1 MRTYLSLGDFI
12 DIIYKIQIKGWDFFL
27 RKFQLSTLA
36 RAEATWNID
45 TLPPTN
51 WWVIPAIQ
59 KRWNEKI
66 SGDENTPYSA
76 YIAQKYPA
84 APYSLSLLV
93 PACGTGSH
101 EQRLAAF
108 KHYKE
113 ILGFDISKACIEEA
127 TEKAAKNTD
136 LETQFSYCMADA
148 HTFELAENY
157 YDVVLFHSSIHHIDK
172 LDIFVEKIHKSL
184 KKNGLLILHDFV
196 GANRLN
202 WTKEQLAAANQ
213 ALQLIPKHL
222 RKKWKTETVKN
233 RVYCSGWWRMYLSD
247 PSEAVESEH
256 ILPAIRKRFEILEE
270 KKLGG
275 DIIHLVLKDI
285 AHHFIEGNAESQAI
299 LSQLFIFEDTYLQQ
313 KSQSDFMFG
322 VYKKAF

>member
-12 DIIYKIQIKGWDFFL
+12 DVIYKIQIKGWDFFL
-27 RKFQLSTLA
+27 RKFRFSAIA
-36 RAEATWNID
+36 RAEATWNVE

-66 SGDENTPYSA
+66 SGDENISYSE
-76 YIAQKYPA
+76 YLAQKYPA

-101 EQRLAAF
+101 EQRLTASNY
-108 KHYKE
+108 YKE
-113 ILGFDISKACIEEA
+113 VFGFDISKACIEEA
-127 TEKAAKNTD
+127 QEKAAKNAQS
-136 LETQFSYCMADA
+136 ETTFRYVIADA
-148 HTFELAENY
+148 HTLELAENS

-172 LDIFVEKIHKSL
+172 LDIFVEKIYKSL

-202 WTKEQLAAANQ
+202 WTKEQLAAANT

-222 RKKWKTETVKN
+222 RKKWKTQTLKTHI
-233 RVYCSGWWRMYLSD
+233 YCPGWWRMYLSD
-247 PSEAVESEH
+247 PSEAVESEN
-256 ILPAIRKRFEILEE
+256 ILPSIRKRFEILTE

-285 AHHFIEGNAESQAI
+285 SHHFMIENAENQNVLKQLFDFEDAY
-299 LSQLFIFEDTYLQQ
+299 LSQKT
-313 KSQSDFMFG
+313 QSDFMFG
-322 VYKKAF
+322 VYKKA

>member
-12 DIIYKIQIKGWDFFL
+12 DLAYKIQIKGWDFFL
-27 RKFQLSTLA
+27 RKFRFSAIA
-36 RAEATWNID
+36 RAEATWNIE

-66 SGDENTPYSA
+66 SGDAKVTYAEYVANS
-76 YIAQKYPA
+76 YPA
-84 APYSLSLLV
+84 PPYSLSLLV

-101 EQRLAAF
+101 EQRLTAF

-113 ILGFDISKACIEEA
+113 VLGFDISKACIEEA
-127 TEKAAKNTD
+127 QAKV
-136 LETQFSYCMADA
+136 LENPQIETTFRYCIADA
-148 HTFELAENY
+148 HTLKLAENY

-172 LDIFVEKIHKSL
+172 LDIFVQKIHKSL

-202 WTKEQLAAANQ
+202 WKKEQLVAANA

-222 RKKWKTETVKN
+222 RKKWKTQTIKN
-233 RVYCSGWWRMYLSD
+233 HIYCPGWWRMYLSD
-247 PSEAVESEH
+247 PSEAVESEN
-256 ILPAIRKRFEILEE
+256 ILPAIRKHFEILEE

-285 AHHFIEGNAESQAI
+285 AHHFITENPENKII
-299 LSQLFIFEDTYLQQ
+299 LQQLFDFEDTYLAQ

-322 VYKKAF
+322 VYKKA